1 MHFFLWLLFI
11 LLIIIHFLIIFFFK
25 ILHLNVT
32 ILMLILDLGIII
44 IFLFNNVRVN
54 DNWWM
59 LFCRSLFFLRI
70 KYLVYKFRLLSLIN
84 HFLQSFFQY
93 FIFRRKFSYKIA
105 IQFLIN
111 NMIFI
116 LSFCFIYEIIW
127 LKRWIVA
134 LFFLELVFNLISSSF
149 II

>member
-149 II
+149 LI

>member
-11 LLIIIHFLIIFFFK
+11 LLIITHFLIIFFFK

-32 ILMLILDLGIII
+32 ILMLILDLRIKI
-44 IFLFNNVRVN
+44 IFLFNNIRVN

-93 FIFRRKFSYKIA
+93 FIFRRKFSNKIA

-149 II
+149 LI

>member
-32 ILMLILDLGIII
+32 ILMLILDLRIKI
-44 IFLFNNVRVN
+44 IFLFNNIRVN

-111 NMIFI
+111 NKIFI

-134 LFFLELVFNLISSSF
+134 LFFLELVFNLISSSLL
-149 II
+149 I

>member
-93 FIFRRKFSYKIA
+93 FIFRRKFSNKIA

-134 LFFLELVFNLISSSF
+134 LFFLELVFNLISSSLL
-149 II
+149 I